1 MTGLIERVMARGV
14 AGGCP
19 MSPEL
24 AGRLV
29 AYLELLAAWN
39 RRVNLTSFDLSE
51 PSESA
56 IDRLVVESLMAAP
69 LVRAADRRAL
79 DIGSGG
85 GSPAVPLM
93 LAVPAIEMVLV
104 EVRAKKAAFL
114 REVIRSLS
122 LRATVEVARVE
133 DLAASGR
140 AGRFDLVT
148 LRAVRADRGIWRAVD
163 ELLSRDGRV
172 LWFGGVGQT
181 TDIDISQADVIGSV
195 AAFDR
200 SLRDNR

>member
-1 MTGLIERVMARGV
+1 MTDLLERVVARGE
-14 AGGCP
+14 ASGCLV
-19 MSPEL
+19 SPEL

-29 AYLELLAAWN
+29 AYLELLGSWN
-39 RRVNLTSFDLSE
+39 RRVNLTSFDLSN
-51 PSESA
+51 PSDSA
-56 IDRLVVESLMAAP
+56 IDRLVIESLMAAP

-93 LAVPAIEMVLV
+93 LAVPVMEMVLV

-133 DLAASGR
+133 DVAASGL

-148 LRAVRADRGIWRAVD
+148 LRAVRADRGVWGAVD
-163 ELLSRDGRV
+163 QLLDVDGRV

-181 TDIDISQADVIGSV
+181 TELGLVSADSVGSV

-200 SLRDNR
+200 